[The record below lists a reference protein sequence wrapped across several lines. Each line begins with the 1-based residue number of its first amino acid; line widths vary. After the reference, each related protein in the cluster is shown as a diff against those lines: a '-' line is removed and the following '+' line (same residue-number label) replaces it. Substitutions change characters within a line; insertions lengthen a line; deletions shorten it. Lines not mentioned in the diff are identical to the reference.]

1 MHSTKPIHIIK
12 NKINLKHF
20 DKLLAFASNSQY
32 KVGKLI
38 VINRKM
44 TRYLELSY
52 LPVASMDTTYM
63 KWNHS
68 QTNVCTSIYGETFG
82 ERNSCWKLK
91 LLGKID
97 QHHQATTTAGTKQ
110 TNSNERKKNGRKN
123 AKNFPT

>member
-63 KWNHS
+63 K
-68 QTNVCTSIYGETFG
+68 
-82 ERNSCWKLK
+82 
-91 LLGKID
+91 
-97 QHHQATTTAGTKQ
+97 
-110 TNSNERKKNGRKN
+110 
-123 AKNFPT
+123 